1 MKKGKEREDGPEH
14 FDQYMERLRSIV
26 DKMEHGGL
34 TLDASLK
41 LFEEGIDVSRR
52 LFAILNRSEGRVEEL
67 LGTMER
73 IPFEKREE

>member
-1 MKKGKEREDGPEH
+1 MKKAKDREDGPEH
-14 FDQYMERLRSIV
+14 FDHYMERLRSIV
-26 DKMEHGGL
+26 EKMEHGGL
-34 TLDASLK
+34 SLDASLK

-67 LGTMER
+67 LGTLER